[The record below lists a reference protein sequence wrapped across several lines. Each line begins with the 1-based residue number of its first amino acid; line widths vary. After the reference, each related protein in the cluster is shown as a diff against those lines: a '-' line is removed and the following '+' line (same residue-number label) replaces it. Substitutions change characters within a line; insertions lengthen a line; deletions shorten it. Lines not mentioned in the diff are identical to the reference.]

1 MYLLGNKV
9 EFVSSTRIA
18 EVCNKKKN
26 TRKIPVKVEV
36 EGKPTNQKEVKFPT
50 LMRFAFVY
58 LIHRE
63 IDVWFYLLQIKT
75 VS

>member
-1 MYLLGNKV
+1 MNLFRQRGLRKYATK
-9 EFVSSTRIA
+9 
-18 EVCNKKKN
+18 KQKKN

-50 LMRFAFVY
+50 LMRFAFVS